1 LINLS
6 SIICLILHK
15 TIEEI
20 IKTESMNNLE
30 IHFTKIKLSVIIEL
44 TLKTTR
50 SINNLESIVNK
61 FKIVIPKNKTIIKH
75 V

>member
-1 LINLS
+1 
-6 SIICLILHK
+6 
-15 TIEEI
+15 
-20 IKTESMNNLE
+20 MNNLE

-50 SINNLESIVNK
+50 SINNLESIVK
-61 FKIVIPKNKTIIKH
+61 QFKIVIRKNKTIIKR